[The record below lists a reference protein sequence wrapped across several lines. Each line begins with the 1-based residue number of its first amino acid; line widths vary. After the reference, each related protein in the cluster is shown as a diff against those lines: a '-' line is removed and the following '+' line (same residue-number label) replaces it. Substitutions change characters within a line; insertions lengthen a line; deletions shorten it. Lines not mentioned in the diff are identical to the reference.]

1 MVELMWLTK
10 CGEALANLGDLEMP
24 CGSSSSTCIARSSAS
39 VSPSLPVLRKC
50 TTPVKCHGTKNR
62 EETIFLGWYLKKNSV
77 PHQQTNGG
85 RHGMTKELAGDNF
98 VTQNSRFASSW
109 PKHKFEAT

>member
-1 MVELMWLTK
+1 MSWDK
-10 CGEALANLGDLEMP
+10 KQRRN
-24 CGSSSSTCIARSSAS
+24 
-39 VSPSLPVLRKC
+39 
-50 TTPVKCHGTKNR
+50 N
-62 EETIFLGWYLKKNSV
+62 IFRVVFEKKNSV